1 MMIVVLA
8 GVAGS
13 GKTAVGRALADQLG
27 WAFEDADALHSPA
40 DIAKMHSGVPLT
52 DADRWPWLEA
62 VAAWLDARIAAGT
75 PAVVACS
82 VLKRSYRD
90 LLYRGRPAVQI
101 VMLQADAATLTARLI
116 ARRGHFFPAKLL
128 QSQLSDLEMP
138 DHDERTL
145 VVPTVHPPAE
155 IADEIIRR
163 LGLTPAPPRG
173 LPWGLARDERRRDE
187 AQAGPARHLQPGP

>member
-13 GKTAVGRALADQLG
+13 GKTTVGRALAARLG
-27 WAFEDADALHSPA
+27 WTFEDGDALHSPA
-40 DIAKMHSGVPLT
+40 DIAKMHSGAPLT

-62 VAAWLDARIAAGT
+62 VAAWLDARIAAST
-75 PAVVACS
+75 SAVVACS

-90 LLYRGRPAVQI
+90 FLYRGRPTVQI
-101 VMLQADAATLTARLI
+101 VMLQADAAMLTARLI
-116 ARRGHFFPAKLL
+116 ARRGHFFPARLL
-128 QSQLSDLEMP
+128 QSQLADLEMP

-145 VVPTVHPPAE
+145 VVPTADSPAE

-163 LGLTPAPPRG
+163 LGLTPAPRGG
-173 LPWGLARDERRRDE
+173 LPWGSGQGRETAR
-187 AQAGPARHLQPGP
+187 

>member
-13 GKTAVGRALADQLG
+13 GKTAVGKVLAARLG
-27 WAFEDADALHSPA
+27 WEFEDTDALHSPA
-40 DIAKMHSGVPLT
+40 EITKMHAGVPLT
-52 DADRWPWLEA
+52 DADRWPWLET
-62 VAAWLDARIAAGT
+62 VAAWLDERIAAGT

-82 VLKRSYRD
+82 VLKRSYREF
-90 LLYRGRPAVQI
+90 LYRGRPAVQI
-101 VMLQADAATLTARLI
+101 VMLQTDRATLAARLI

-128 QSQLSDLEMP
+128 QSQLADLEMP

-145 VVPTVHPPAE
+145 VVPAVRSPAA

-163 LGLTPAPPRG
+163 LGLTPAPRGG
-173 LPWGLARDERRRDE
+173 LPWGPDQGRETAR
-187 AQAGPARHLQPGP
+187 

>member
-13 GKTAVGRALADQLG
+13 GKTAVGKVLAARLG
-27 WAFEDADALHSPA
+27 WDFEDTDALHSPA
-40 DIAKMHSGVPLT
+40 EIAKMHSGVPLT
-52 DADRWPWLEA
+52 DADRWPWLMA
-62 VAAWLDARIAAGT
+62 VAAWLDERIATGT

-90 LLYRGRPAVQI
+90 FLCRGRPAVRI
-101 VMLQADAATLTARLI
+101 VMLATDSATLATRLI

-128 QSQLSDLEMP
+128 QSQLADLEMP
-138 DHDERTL
+138 DHEERTL
-145 VVPTVHPPAE
+145 VVPTIHSPAE

-163 LGLTPAPPRG
+163 LGPTPAPPGG
-173 LPWGLARDERRRDE
+173 LPWGPGQGRRT
-187 AQAGPARHLQPGP
+187 A

>member
-1 MMIVVLA
+1 MMIVILA

-13 GKTAVGRALADQLG
+13 GKTAVGRALAGRLG

-90 LLYRGRPAVQI
+90 FLHDGRSAIQI
-101 VMLQADAATLTARLI
+101 VMLQTDAATLTARLI
-116 ARRGHFFPAKLL
+116 ARRGHFFPAGLL
-128 QSQLSDLEMP
+128 QSQLADLEMP

-145 VVPTVHPPAE
+145 VVPTAHSPDE
-155 IADEIIRR
+155 TADEIIRR
-163 LGLTPAPPRG
+163 LGLTPAPRGG
-173 LPWGLARDERRRDE
+173 LPWGPGQGRET
-187 AQAGPARHLQPGP
+187 AG